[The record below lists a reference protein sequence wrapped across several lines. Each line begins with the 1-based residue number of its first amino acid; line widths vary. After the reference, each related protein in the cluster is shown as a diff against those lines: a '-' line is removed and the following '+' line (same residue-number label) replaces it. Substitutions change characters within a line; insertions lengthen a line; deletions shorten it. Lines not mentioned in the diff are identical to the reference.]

1 MARVEELLRE
11 TRETIGIFETRLL
24 LALAMH
30 VRVERL
36 VAHPEEEVTPEA
48 ETAFRGYAA
57 RRLAGEPYPY
67 IAGEQEFYGRSFR
80 VTPDV
85 LIPRPDTELIV
96 ELALEELKRFRRP
109 TVLDMGTGS
118 GCIAITVALENPKA
132 EVWASDRSEAALE
145 VARGNAGKSGVR
157 FLQGSWYKALPPDA
171 PKFDLILSN
180 PPYIDPESPYL
191 SDLTYEPQTALVSGN
206 HGMDDLRE
214 IAEGAAAH
222 LAPGGCLMVEHGFD
236 QGEACRKVF
245 TEAGLSD
252 AETLKAELFV
262 DQVEIQGIDAVVL
275 IDEYDKPLLDVMDM
289 FRSAAFGIRG
299 GRGRNRTVDTRI
311 FNPLLYRLSYPTTHR
326 S

>member
-145 VARGNAGKSGVR
+145 VAR
-157 FLQGSWYKALPPDA
+157 
-171 PKFDLILSN
+171 
-180 PPYIDPESPYL
+180 
-191 SDLTYEPQTALVSGN
+191 
-206 HGMDDLRE
+206 
-214 IAEGAAAH
+214 
-222 LAPGGCLMVEHGFD
+222 LA
-236 QGEACRKVF
+236 
-245 TEAGLSD
+245 T
-252 AETLKAELFV
+252 
-262 DQVEIQGIDAVVL
+262 
-275 IDEYDKPLLDVMDM
+275 
-289 FRSAAFGIRG
+289 
-299 GRGRNRTVDTRI
+299 
-311 FNPLLYRLSYPTTHR
+311 
-326 S
+326 

>member
-252 AETLKAELFV
+252 AETLKDLGGN
-262 DQVEIQGIDAVVL
+262 DRDARSPSL
-275 IDEYDKPLLDVMDM
+275 IPE
-289 FRSAAFGIRG
+289 RAG
-299 GRGRNRTVDTRI
+299 
-311 FNPLLYRLSYPTTHR
+311 
-326 S
+326 

>member
-157 FLQGSWYKALPPDA
+157 FLQGGWYKALPPDA

-252 AETLKAELFV
+252 AETLKDL
-262 DQVEIQGIDAVVL
+262 
-275 IDEYDKPLLDVMDM
+275 
-289 FRSAAFGIRG
+289 G
-299 GRGRNRTVDTRI
+299 GNDRVTRGRLR
-311 FNPLLYRLSYPTTHR
+311 
-326 S
+326 